1 MYNFRGEMRPKQYL
15 ELKNKINS
23 ESTKNILK
31 SDCQNWQL
39 RSLPCGSSFF
49 KLRVTKTM
57 SSELNCSNLRFLTL
71 KSDVGTQELKISY
84 KNYYQVCFHVPGS
97 FWE

>member
-1 MYNFRGEMRPKQYL
+1 MRPKQYL
-15 ELKNKINS
+15 ELKKKLILDQLKYFKIRLPKLAI
-23 ESTKNILK
+23 EVTAL
-31 SDCQNWQL
+31 WVQL
-39 RSLPCGSSFF
+39 FQAQGNHRDVI
-49 KLRVTKTM
+49 RI
-57 SSELNCSNLRFLTL
+57 NCSNLSFLTL